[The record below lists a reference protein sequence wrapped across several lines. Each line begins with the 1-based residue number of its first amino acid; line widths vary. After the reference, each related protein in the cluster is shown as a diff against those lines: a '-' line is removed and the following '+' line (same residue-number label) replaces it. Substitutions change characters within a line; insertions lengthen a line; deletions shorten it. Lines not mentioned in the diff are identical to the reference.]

1 MNIIGIFNILSII
14 AWLLI
19 LLFLT
24 LGFIRTARE
33 RSWTAALRGLLTW
46 RTLGLLSIPLL
57 FTLLAAAIV
66 FVRPQET
73 AVVVSYLQ
81 PNGYRPAPLTSGV
94 HMIVPLAEQAV
105 RYPIYW
111 QTYTMSGRPTEGA
124 VTGNDAIVARTID
137 GQQVIIDCSVIFRV
151 DREQAVNIYID
162 WQDRYIEELVRPRT
176 RGLVRSQV
184 ARYTVDEVNSFQRT
198 NLERDLDTELRAILE
213 AEGFEL
219 NAFVLRNI
227 SFSPEYTAAVEE
239 KQVALQQQERAEF
252 QAQQIRNIAEGE
264 ADAVEIRARAEA
276 AAVRV
281 RAQAEADA
289 RVIRAQA
296 EREALQ
302 LINEAIA
309 QNPQLLTYEYIARLS
324 PSIRTLLVPSNAPL
338 VLPLGGEQLFG
349 ETVPLTPTAPLTTPN
364 LLDTSLLTGQSP

>member
-1 MNIIGIFNILSII
+1 MNLISIFNILSIL

-19 LLFLT
+19 LSFLT
-24 LGFIRTARE
+24 LAFIRTGRE
-33 RSWTAALRGLLTW
+33 RNWNAALRGLFTW

-57 FTLLAAAIV
+57 FSILAAAIV

-73 AVVVSYLQ
+73 AIVISYIQ

-94 HMIVPLAEQAV
+94 HVIVPLAEQAV
-105 RYPIYW
+105 RYPIAW

-124 VTGNDAIVARTID
+124 IAGNDAIVARTID

-162 WQDRYIEELVRPRT
+162 WQDRYINELVRPRT

-219 NAFVLRNI
+219 NAFILRNI

-252 QAQQIRNIAEGE
+252 QAQQIRNIAEGQ

-276 AAVRV
+276 NAVRV
-281 RAQAEADA
+281 RAQADADA

-309 QNPQLLTYEYIARLS
+309 QNPQLLTYEYITRLS
-324 PSIRTLLVPSNAPL
+324 PSIRTLLVPNNAPL
-338 VLPLGGEQLFG
+338 VLPLSDQIFG
-349 ETVPLTPTAPLTTPN
+349 QSAPLTTTQPLTTPN
-364 LLDTSLLTGQSP
+364 VLDTSLLTGQSR